1 METYLLKASAIL
13 AIFLL
18 IYQLLLKN
26 ETFFRLNRFFL
37 LSGLLAATLLPFVSI
52 QKEVIVP
59 VKYQTGNI
67 AATAIATT
75 SSSDWFTWEGLLW
88 GAYLAGAGV
97 FLLIMGQQLWKLL
110 KLIRKGNTVR
120 EDGFILIPSGFTK
133 APFSFFRYIFY
144 NPQSHKPDELQ
155 LILEHEKAHGR
166 QLHSIDILFGRI
178 VAVLLW
184 INPLA
189 WWYQKSIQQNLEYL
203 ADAQAVRQVPSVRDY
218 QYTLL
223 KVSGNSLTP
232 ALVNAF
238 YSSLIKKRIV
248 MLHQNQS
255 KSTHLL
261 KYLLILPVLA
271 LFLMAFN
278 RETVYVAQ
286 DPSTQVVFTG
296 QQKVFEAIINKNTSD
311 EELLNMKEML
321 KKDQVDFSY
330 TVVRNKAGEIIDI
343 SFDFKGKAE
352 NGNPF
357 SGSYASDS
365 DTPIKPIMIRI
376 NSTGGIYFGEAE
388 AQGANDFYF
397 DTKSGNSTVMI
408 QKSGDQDEEIIEI
421 RKVNGKEV
429 FIINEKEVTQEEFEK
444 AYLRNLEAKEK
455 NMIKMVQGAD
465 NLSGKNTVWVQK
477 SGGSESEE
485 VIEIRKED
493 GKEVIILN
501 GEEITEE
508 ELHKMG
514 GSKKITVKVLGD
526 GDDAGSEEEVQEIR
540 IIGADSGDEIIEI
553 NTTGDKTTKYKTV
566 IIDKEKSGEH
576 DNLHVI
582 TTDGK
587 EPLYFID
594 GKKASKKKMDNLNP
608 DQIESINVIKGDA
621 AVKKYGDK
629 AKDGVVEIITKKE

>member
-13 AIFLL
+13 GIFLL

-52 QKEVIVP
+52 EKEVMVP
-59 VKYQTGNI
+59 MKYETGNI
-67 AATAIATT
+67 AATAIAAT
-75 SSSDWFTWEGLLW
+75 SSYWFTWEGLLW
-88 GAYLAGAGV
+88 GAYLAGAGI

-110 KLIRKGNTVR
+110 KLIRQGNAVR

-166 QLHSIDILFGRI
+166 QLHSIDILLGRI

-248 MLHQNQS
+248 MLQQNQS
-255 KSTHLL
+255 KTTHLL
-261 KYLLILPVLA
+261 KYLLILPILA

-286 DPSTQVVFTG
+286 DPSTQEVFTG
-296 QQKVFEAIINKNTSD
+296 EQKVFEAIINKNTSD

-330 TVVRNKAGEIIDI
+330 TVVRNDAGEIIDI

-365 DTPIKPIMIRI
+365 EKPINPIMIRI

-388 AQGANDFYF
+388 AHGANDFHF
-397 DTKSGNSTVMI
+397 DTKSGNSTVWV
-408 QKSGDQDEEIIEI
+408 QKSGDEDEEIIEI
-421 RKVNGKEV
+421 RNEGGKEIIIMNGK
-429 FIINEKEVTQEEFEK
+429 
-444 AYLRNLEAKEK
+444 
-455 NMIKMVQGAD
+455 
-465 NLSGKNTVWVQK
+465 
-477 SGGSESEE
+477 
-485 VIEIRKED
+485 
-493 GKEVIILN
+493 
-501 GEEITEE
+501 EITEE
-508 ELHKMG
+508 EIHEVG
-514 GSKKITVKVLGD
+514 GSKKVVIKVLED
-526 GDDAGSEEEVQEIR
+526 GESAGSDTEVREIR
-540 IIGADSGDEIIEI
+540 IIGDGSEDEIIEI
-553 NTTGDKTTKYKTV
+553 NASGDKTSKHTRFV
-566 IIDKEKSGEH
+566 IDTEKSGKAGGAYF
-576 DNLHVI
+576 I
-582 TTDGK
+582 SSDGK
-587 EPLYFID
+587 EPLVFID
-594 GKKASKKKMDNLNP
+594 GKKAKQKDASNLDP

-621 AVKKYGDK
+621 AVKKYGKK